1 MGLADF
7 TVRRIVD
14 KTDFAQMS
22 KNVFTSGFL
31 ERGKIPLVYDNDEAA
46 IAAAIAHVYRGDPAA
61 AANVRLMRIR
71 DTLSLE
77 EIWLS
82 ANLLEE
88 VRTSAAFVSAEPA
101 QPLAFKAGHLF

>member
-1 MGLADF
+1 
-7 TVRRIVD
+7 
-14 KTDFAQMS
+14 
-22 KNVFTSGFL
+22 
-31 ERGKIPLVYDNDEAA
+31 
-46 IAAAIAHVYRGDPAA
+46 
-61 AANVRLMRIR
+61 MRIR